1 MAILANLGID
11 AWGVVLYL
19 VNFGILFFFLNK
31 YLYRPLLSFLDERR
45 QTIKDSL
52 EAAERARVEF
62 AEKTTAHE
70 AEMRDKMSMLESEII
85 QVKNA
90 ASSEAAKL
98 VKEAEERRDRMVQ
111 EARQLIESAKR
122 GMVQEVEVEILQRV
136 ERAIIAVLGKKVDA
150 TEVKKSVS
158 EAWHDAT
165 K

>member
-31 YLYRPLLSFLDERR
+31 YLYKPLIKFLDERR
-45 QTIKDSL
+45 QTIKESI

-62 AEKTTAHE
+62 AEKTAAHE
-70 AEMRDKMSMLESEII
+70 ADLKSKMAALESEIL

-90 ASSEAAKL
+90 AQNDAVAM
-98 VKEAEERRDRMVQ
+98 VKSAEERRDRMVQ

-122 GMVQEVEVEILQRV
+122 GMVQEVEQEILQRM
-136 ERAIIAVLGKKVDA
+136 ERAIVAVLGKKVD
-150 TEVKKSVS
+150 VS
-158 EAWHDAT
+158 EVRKSINDAWQESD